1 MLKLVDL
8 ANRPDFDAGPLRISP
23 ARRMVEGPA
32 GSTSVEPIVM
42 KVFLLLFDARGSVVT
57 RDELLAHAWG
67 GVFVGDDSLNRA
79 IGQVRKIAA
88 ETAPAL
94 FEIETIPRTGYRM

>member
-23 ARRMVEGPA
+23 SRRLIEGPS
-32 GSTSVEPIVM
+32 GSAAVEPIVM

-57 RDELLAHAWG
+57 RDELFAHAWG
-67 GVFVGDDSLNRA
+67 GVFVGDDSSTARSGGCARSLRKRRRVCSRSRPSRA
-79 IGQVRKIAA
+79 PV
-88 ETAPAL
+88 TA
-94 FEIETIPRTGYRM
+94 